1 MSRRLPAGT
10 RPTLLELLKVRKRL
24 VTARKGHELLREKL
38 DAMVM
43 EFFSLVQK
51 RKDLYSLI
59 KN

>member
-51 RKDLYSLI
+51 RKDL
-59 KN
+59 